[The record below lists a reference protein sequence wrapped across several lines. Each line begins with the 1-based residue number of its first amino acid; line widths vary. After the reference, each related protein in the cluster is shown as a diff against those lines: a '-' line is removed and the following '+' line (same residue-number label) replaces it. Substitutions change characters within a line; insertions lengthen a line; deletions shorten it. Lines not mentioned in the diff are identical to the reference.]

1 VSIASNFR
9 DKWDVLIKASD
20 DTFHSFVPDTR
31 RAAMAR
37 AADAA
42 DLILTERR
50 AFQAL
55 ANRIR
60 ELEDALSAERARV
73 IAQIEALVKDKW
85 QAAYDNMERAVSN
98 EFKTALDMRQAAIA
112 NILDDIRALGQGGSN
127 A

>member
-1 VSIASNFR
+1 MSIASNFR

-42 DLILTERR
+42 DLILTEKR

-55 ANRIR
+55 ENRIR
-60 ELEDALSAERARV
+60 ELEEALSAERARV
-73 IAQIEALVKDKW
+73 IERCAKVVEDWPTWDLW
-85 QAAYDNMERAVSN
+85 RSEGAAA
-98 EFKTALDMRQAAIA
+98 
-112 NILDDIRALGQGGSN
+112 IRALGQQDTGGADGSDP
-127 A
+127 

>member
-1 VSIASNFR
+1 MSIASNFR

-42 DLILTERR
+42 DLILTEKR

-60 ELEDALSAERARV
+60 ELEEALSAERARV
-73 IAQIEALVKDKW
+73 IERCAKWHDAQARGYSVGTAEERLHRRSAAAL
-85 QAAYDNMERAVSN
+85 
-98 EFKTALDMRQAAIA
+98 
-112 NILDDIRALGQGGSN
+112 RALGQQDTGG
-127 A
+127 ADHE